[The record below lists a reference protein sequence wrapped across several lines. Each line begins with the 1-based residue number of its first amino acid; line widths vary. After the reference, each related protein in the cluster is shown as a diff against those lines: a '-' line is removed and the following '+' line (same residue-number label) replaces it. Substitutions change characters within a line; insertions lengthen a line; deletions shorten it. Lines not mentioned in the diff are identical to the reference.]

1 MNKLPILAF
10 ALAPFVAMASPMEGD
25 KDKHQVKSQSQGQ
38 SQGQLK
44 VDKQKLQQA
53 TPVTAMM
60 DKEVFSEDG
69 REIGNVDDVVVSRDG
84 KVKNFIVDTDLQ
96 NMDIADTEGD
106 NATER
111 ETGSEFEQA
120 EAEFEQGAEA
130 TERTA
135 ERTADRAETSLP
147 GQGEMSVQPQ
157 DVKYDVKQ
165 GRVTVSMDKLQA
177 ADTEVYGSEASGEMR
192 LSEVVGMEVNLQDED
207 SFGRVEDVM
216 LSKDNTEVVALVV
229 DNWDGF
235 EKHRRAL
242 PIEQAEFNAEEE
254 EITLSL
260 SLADVEPLPEFNLD
274 NYTEEGWDLADW
286 VD

>member
-10 ALAPFVAMASPMEGD
+10 ALAPFVAMASPMEGEQD
-25 KDKHQVKSQSQGQ
+25 KEQAQSQ

-53 TPVTAMM
+53 TPVTALM
-60 DKEVFSEDG
+60 DEEVFSEDG
-69 REIGNVDDVVVSRDG
+69 REIGNVDDVTISRDG
-84 KVKNFIVDTDLQ
+84 KVKNFVVDTDMQ
-96 NMDIADTEGD
+96 NMDASALDS
-106 NATER
+106 ER
-111 ETGSEFEQA
+111 DAQSEFEQA
-120 EAEFEQGAEA
+120 EDT

-135 ERTADRAETSLP
+135 QSAETSLP
-147 GQGEMSVQPQ
+147 GEGKMSAQPQ
-157 DVKYDVKQ
+157 DVKYDPKQ
-165 GRVTVSMDKLQA
+165 DRVTVSMNKLQA
-177 ADTEVYGSEASGEMR
+177 ADTSEYDTESSEQMR
-192 LSEVVGMEVNLQDED
+192 LSDVVGMEVNLQDED

-229 DNWDGF
+229 DNWDGL

-242 PIEQAEFNAEEE
+242 PIEQAQFNAEEE

-260 SLADVEPLPEFNLD
+260 SLADVEPLPDFNLD
-274 NYTEEGWDLADW
+274 NYTDEGWDLANW